1 MACPAPYLSG
11 MPDSWQEHLL
21 ESDEAIDALLARVH
35 RVAVLG
41 IKPDDRPDQ
50 PAWAVPAHAQ
60 RAGLE
65 IVPVALR
72 YPDVT
77 SILGQPVY
85 RTLASVPGTID
96 LVDVFRRSADLPAH
110 VDDILAK
117 HPAAV
122 WFQSGIRNDEVAERL
137 ARAGIDVVQDRCLK
151 VELTK
156 RGR

>member
-1 MACPAPYLSG
+1 MA
-11 MPDSWQEHLL
+11 DTWQEHLL
-21 ESDEAIDALLARVH
+21 ETDDEIDALLERVH

-41 IKPDDRPDQ
+41 IRPDDRSEL
-50 PAWAVPAHAQ
+50 PAWIVPAYAQ

-65 IVPVALR
+65 IVPVVLR
-72 YPDVT
+72 TPDVPT
-77 SILGQPVY
+77 ILGEPVY
-85 RTLASVPGTID
+85 RTLASIPGTVD

-122 WFQSGIRNDEVAERL
+122 WFQTGIRNDAVAERL
-137 ARAGIDVVQDRCLK
+137 AQAGIDVVQDRCLK